1 MLITRVIPLIW
12 LIVVVAGGD
21 GPDFSFGDV
30 DFSVEY
36 FKAAYNA
43 SSNCVV
49 SPLSVRLILAA
60 FYQVASADVEET
72 LQRAFYLPLEKSVAS
87 DNVAEF
93 LQGVAG
99 SSQLQ
104 IAFKALKNQDQ
115 LSEVFATTLQKVFKT
130 TPDNVKFEDRTSVAN
145 SINRWASESTNG
157 RIQKFISEDDL
168 DTNSELM
175 LLNAVALKAS
185 WAEKFSASK
194 TDPQLF
200 AFVNGPR
207 QVDMMHETLEV
218 LYKIDNTYH
227 TIQIPYSEDSDLAMW
242 ILVPRG
248 SGTFEGLLNALSS
261 GLLDDI
267 ETTAMPKVVDISL
280 PRFKIRSNLD
290 VKQVIERMGYGV
302 LFAENEF
309 NVFEGRKSSLSDLRQ
324 STFLTVDEEG
334 TEAAA
339 VSCKSVNSISIE
351 QPLIP
356 SIFPIFNSRY
366 DEIPLQEHP
375 IQCESTVRIYHQE
388 NLNRYD
394 CFHRALLCL

>member
-1 MLITRVIPLIW
+1 MLIRVISLVW
-12 LIVVVAGGD
+12 LVAAVAGGD

-36 FKAAYNA
+36 FKAAHNA

-60 FYQVASADVEET
+60 FYQVAGADVEET

-93 LQGVAG
+93 LDGNAG
-99 SSQLQ
+99 NTQLQ
-104 IAFKALKNQDQ
+104 IAFKAFKNQDQ
-115 LSEVFATTLQKVFKT
+115 LSDVFATTLQKAFKIS
-130 TPDNVKFEDRTSVAN
+130 PENVKFEDRSSVA
-145 SINRWASESTNG
+145 SSVNRWARESTNG
-157 RIQKFISEDDL
+157 RIQQFINEEDL
-168 DTNSELM
+168 DVNSELL

-185 WAEKFSASK
+185 WAEKFSVSK
-194 TDPQLF
+194 TDRQMF
-200 AFVNGPR
+200 AFTNGPR
-207 QVDMMHETLEV
+207 PVDMMHETLEV

-242 ILVPRG
+242 VLVPRG
-248 SGTFEGLLNALSS
+248 SGSFDGLLNSLSS

-280 PRFKIRSNLD
+280 PRFQIQSYLD
-290 VKQVIERMGYGV
+290 AKHVIERMGYRV
-302 LFAENEF
+302 LFTENDF

-339 VSCKSVNSISIE
+339 VSSASTKFRSKNIQFNVNQPFVFIIKKISTDTTVFIGHYSIY
-351 QPLIP
+351 Q
-356 SIFPIFNSRY
+356 
-366 DEIPLQEHP
+366 
-375 IQCESTVRIYHQE
+375 
-388 NLNRYD
+388 
-394 CFHRALLCL
+394 